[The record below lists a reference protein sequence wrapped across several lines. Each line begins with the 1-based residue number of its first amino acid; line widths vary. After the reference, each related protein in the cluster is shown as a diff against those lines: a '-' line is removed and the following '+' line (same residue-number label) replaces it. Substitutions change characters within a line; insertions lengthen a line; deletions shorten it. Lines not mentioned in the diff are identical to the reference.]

1 MTEDEGGL
9 DHDNYA
15 CPGSEELSYSSDPEG
30 GGGGGGNAGGP
41 GEGERRTRMFERPR
55 RDGVG

>member
-1 MTEDEGGL
+1 MAGDEGGL

-15 CPGSEELSYSSDPEG
+15 RPGSELSYSSDTEG
-30 GGGGGGNAGGP
+30 GGGDGGNAGGP
-41 GEGERRTRMFERPR
+41 GEGEKKTRAFERPR